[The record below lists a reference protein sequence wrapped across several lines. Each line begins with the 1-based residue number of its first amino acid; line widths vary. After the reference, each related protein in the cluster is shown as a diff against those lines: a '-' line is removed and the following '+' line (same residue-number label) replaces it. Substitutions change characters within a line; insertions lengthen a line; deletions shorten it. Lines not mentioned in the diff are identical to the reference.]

1 MHLGYDRRRVA
12 VTGPS
17 IGDFFVSN
25 SFSGAGG
32 PIANLQTKAV
42 QWVTE
47 SDVNHAGIYTGAGQ
61 VVEAMPG
68 GTRYAPLSN
77 YQADGRV
84 IWSNGYG
91 LIDLRGQEHTD
102 ARHRI
107 ASFAVQMIGTPYGW
121 LDIAAIALAQRRL
134 GSRISVRKPAAEQP
148 WWVRRA
154 VDPASVICSALVA
167 LAYAHAGVQL
177 YVDGWLPQ
185 LVSPGDL
192 HRLLRE
198 EVRPG

>member
-1 MHLGYDRRRVA
+1 M
-12 VTGPS
+12 TGPQ
-17 IGDFFVSN
+17 IGDFVLAN

-42 QWVTE
+42 QYLTKSE
-47 SDVNHAGIYTGAGQ
+47 YNHAAICDTPTT
-61 VVEAMPG
+61 VIEAMPG
-68 GTRYAPLSN
+68 GTRQSPLSN
-77 YQADGRV
+77 YEGSNV
-84 IWSNGYG
+84 LWSNGYG
-91 LIDLRGQEHTD
+91 LNGLRGHEQTD
-102 ARHRI
+102 VRQAI
-107 ASFAVQMIGTPYGW
+107 ADYAASLIGLPYGW
-121 LDIAAIALAQRRL
+121 LDIAAIGLAQQRL
-134 GSRISVRKPAAEQP
+134 GSRIDVRRPVAHQP

-154 VDPASVICSALVA
+154 VDPRSVICSALVA

-192 HRLLRE
+192 SRLLRGA